1 MFFVFF
7 ISKYSFDYFQ
17 HGIVDF
23 VSLERASLRE
33 ISGGSRKRDLKR
45 AFALVESNGTVHFL
59 IAGSDTEYIDWVNS
73 ISRAINMYSV
83 EHPNTSMDGMLLQS
97 PSLHSFNS
105 VSSNASIDDTSKHV
119 RTLGRSFAK
128 VVQAAKVKGQAAV
141 ARGIGSSAQ
150 TADNNVFDCAV
161 MTNGSATVSNSIMPT
176 ETKGESYN
184 GDSGNTELGTNPNVQ
199 QLRNRFASV
208 GKATKNR
215 FGSAISAA
223 KQKGKEA
230 VQLRRTGAAMNAR
243 ATSGSL
249 NAGTIVSSS
258 LAQNEIWTCST
269 CTFGNASKDTKCQ
282 MCESKKSED
291 DPNVSH
297 IGTNMGTSSWSQSL
311 TAGGNLLDIGSAPFG
326 GNTFDAKSD
335 GINQNDH
342 EPTDHGVS
350 KDDRSFVSDSLDD
363 EDYDL
368 AERQSQ
374 IGIKQRIG
382 SVVRRARIATSEG
395 RNIGRRHESLL
406 GAPKGQKLNN
416 VALRGQLRS
425 PTHPF
430 GEWGGEIEEL
440 QLKQFVEKLI
450 IRVTIDPD
458 AQIRGKSE
466 SFPSQVTIR
475 NDSQS
480 LVDETLSHDENT
492 ERNEKAELTRPT
504 NNTLVDSI
512 SQTNSAYWD
521 HFLDVTFKIQVSRC
535 NFGDVTVTT
544 ESFDLVRTL
553 PEVAALHTYLSES
566 IAQIPSCTVDQE
578 LKRDSSGNLGLTT
591 LDCIRTTGKLL
602 GGLLDLPFHGRPIG
616 EQLRKYYGKVNI
628 V

>member
-1 MFFVFF
+1 
-7 ISKYSFDYFQ
+7 
-17 HGIVDF
+17 
-23 VSLERASLRE
+23 
-33 ISGGSRKRDLKR
+33 
-45 AFALVESNGTVHFL
+45 
-59 IAGSDTEYIDWVNS
+59 
-73 ISRAINMYSV
+73 
-83 EHPNTSMDGMLLQS
+83 
-97 PSLHSFNS
+97 
-105 VSSNASIDDTSKHV
+105 
-119 RTLGRSFAK
+119 
-128 VVQAAKVKGQAAV
+128 
-141 ARGIGSSAQ
+141 
-150 TADNNVFDCAV
+150 
-161 MTNGSATVSNSIMPT
+161 MPT
-176 ETKGESYN
+176 ETKDAESN
-184 GDSGNTELGTNPNVQ
+184 SGDSGNTELGTNPSVQ

-243 ATSGSL
+243 ATSDSL

-258 LAQNEIWTCST
+258 LVQNEIWTCST
-269 CTFGNASKDTKCQ
+269 CTFCNTSKDAKCQ

-297 IGTNMGTSSWSQSL
+297 IGTTMGTSSRSQFL
-311 TAGGNLLDIGSAPFG
+311 TAGENLLDNPSAQFG

-342 EPTDHGVS
+342 EPTDGVS

-430 GEWGGEIEEL
+430 GEWGGEIQEL

-480 LVDETLSHDENT
+480 LVDETLRHDENT
-492 ERNEKAELTRPT
+492 KRNEKAELTRPT

-512 SQTNSAYWD
+512 SQTNSVYWD

-544 ESFDLVRTL
+544 ESFDLIRTL

-566 IAQIPSCTVDQE
+566 IAKIPSRTVDQE
-578 LKRDSSGNLGLTT
+578 LKRDSGRTLGLTT